1 MKTLQSVI
9 IDGIDKFLEENGF
22 KTSFPPNILTAEI
35 QADLSKYIAKEIS
48 VYLGRE

>member
-9 IDGIDKFLEENGF
+9 IDGIEKFLEDNGF
-22 KTSFPPNILTAEI
+22 KTSFPPNISNQQI

-48 VYLGRE
+48 IYLARD